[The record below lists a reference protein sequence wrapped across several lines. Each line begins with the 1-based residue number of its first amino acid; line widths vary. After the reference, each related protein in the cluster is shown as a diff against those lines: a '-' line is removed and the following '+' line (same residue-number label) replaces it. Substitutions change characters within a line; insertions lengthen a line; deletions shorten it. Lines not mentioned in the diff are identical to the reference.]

1 MNDFILSGLIFT
13 PLLAALVVLL
23 MPIRLQKPMK
33 AVALLGTLVQ
43 MGLAILLYFR
53 FDGAALSNGQQGYQF
68 VEKLNWINFS
78 LGTLGRFQIEYFVG
92 VDGVSISM
100 VLLTGIIG
108 VIGVISSWTIKKN
121 VKGYFLLYLLLM
133 TSVMGCFLALDFF
146 LFYLFFEFMLL
157 PMYFLIGIWGGP
169 KREYAAIKFFIYTLV
184 GSLFILIVMIG
195 LYTSVI
201 DPAATA
207 AQLGLLEKGTAINAN
222 AIAQVQQLLQ
232 QNTINSAEMVR
243 TFSIPAMMEPANF
256 IPGSLLHV
264 LSGTVLW
271 DLPLRFIAFLLLF
284 AGFAIK
290 VPSVPVHTWLPD
302 AHVEAPTPISVL
314 LAAILLKV
322 GGYGLIRIVY
332 PIFPDAGAYFSVL
345 VGGLGV
351 LSIIYGALCALA
363 MNDLKKLIAYSSVS
377 HMGFV
382 LLGLASLTAEGVNG
396 AIYMMFSHGIISAML
411 FLVVGVIYDRAH
423 DRMILNF
430 RGLAKRMP
438 AYTTFVVIAFFASL
452 GLPGFSGFISELLV
466 LVGGF
471 SAPEVTGLLPRWLTI
486 VAVFGLLL
494 AAAYYLWALQR
505 MFFGKYW
512 IFPELREKAI
522 LTDLN
527 AREYLMLVPLAI
539 LALLFGI
546 FPHLLLD
553 KIGVTAT
560 GFTELVL
567 QNGQEQLHMV
577 LSSMRR

>member
-1 MNDFILSGLIFT
+1 MNLILTSLIFT

-23 MPIRLQKPMK
+23 LPTRLERPAKT
-33 AVALLGTLVQ
+33 VALLGA
-43 MGLAILLYFR
+43 LAQLILAVVLYIQFNGSA
-53 FDGAALSNGQQGYQF
+53 FANGQEGYQF
-68 VEKLNWINFS
+68 VEKLDWISFS
-78 LGTLGRFQIEYFVG
+78 LGSLGHFQVQYFLG
-92 VDGVSISM
+92 VDGVSVSM
-100 VLLTGIIG
+100 VLLTGIVG
-108 VIGVISSWTIKKN
+108 VIGVISSWTITRN
-121 VKGYFLLYLLLM
+121 VKGYFLLYLLLL

-169 KREYAAIKFFIYTLV
+169 NREYAAIKFFIYTLV
-184 GSLFILIVMIG
+184 GSLFILVVMIG
-195 LYTSVI
+195 LYASVI
-201 DPAATA
+201 DPLATA
-207 AQLGLLEKGTAINAN
+207 WQMGLVERGVASAEVVQ
-222 AIAQVQQLLQ
+222 QVQQMLQ
-232 QNTINSAEMVR
+232 QKVINPADLVR

-256 IPGSLLHV
+256 IPDSLLHV
-264 LSGTVLW
+264 LSGAELW
-271 DLPLRFIAFLLLF
+271 DLPVRFIAFLLLF

-290 VPSVPVHTWLPD
+290 VPAVPVHTWLPD
-302 AHVEAPTPISVL
+302 AHVEAPTPVSVL
-314 LAAILLKV
+314 LAAVLLKV

-332 PIFPDAGAYFSVL
+332 PVFPDAGTYFSVL

-351 LSIIYGALCALA
+351 LSIIYGALNALA

-382 LLGLASLTAEGVNG
+382 LLGLASLTTEGVNG

-423 DRMILNF
+423 NRMIQNF
-430 RGLAKRMP
+430 RGLARVMP

-452 GLPGFSGFISELLV
+452 GLPGFSGFIAELLV

-471 SAPEVTGLLPRWLTI
+471 SAPDLTGMLPRWLTI
-486 VAVFGLLL
+486 VAILGLLL

-512 IFPELREKAI
+512 IFPELREQAVIKD
-522 LTDLN
+522 LTV
-527 AREYLMLVPLAI
+527 REYLMLVPLAV

-553 KIGVTAT
+553 KVGVAAT
-560 GFTELVL
+560 GFSELVL
-567 QNGQEQLHMV
+567 QQGQEQLRLV
-577 LSSMRR
+577 LSSMIR

>member
-1 MNDFILSGLIFT
+1 MKDFILSSLIFS
-13 PLLAALVVLL
+13 PLLAAFIVLL
-23 MPIRLQKPMK
+23 LPMRLPKTIK
-33 AVALLGTLVQ
+33 GVALGGALLQLV
-43 MGLAILLYFR
+43 LAIVLYLN
-53 FDGAALSNGQQGYQF
+53 FDGTAAANGQQGYQF
-68 VEKLNWINFS
+68 VNKLDWISFS
-78 LGTLGRFQIEYFVG
+78 LGNLGRFQIEYFVG
-92 VDGVSISM
+92 VDGISISM
-100 VLLTGIIG
+100 VLLTAIVG

-121 VKGYFLLYLLLM
+121 IKGYFLLYLLLL

-201 DPAATA
+201 DPLATA
-207 AQLGLLEKGTAINAN
+207 AQLGMLQTSGINPDT
-222 AIAQVQQLLQ
+222 ILQVQQALQ
-232 QNTINSAEMVR
+232 QNAISGADIVR
-243 TFSIPAMMEPANF
+243 TFSIPAMMDPANF

-271 DLPLRFIAFLLLF
+271 DLPVRFIAFLLLF

-290 VPSVPVHTWLPD
+290 VPTVPVHTWLPD

-332 PIFPDAGAYFSVL
+332 PIFPDAGAYFAVL

-382 LLGLASLTAEGVNG
+382 LLGLASLTSEGVNG

-452 GLPGFSGFISELLV
+452 GLPGFSGFIAELLV

-471 SAPEVTGLLPRWLTI
+471 SAPDITGLLPRWLTI
-486 VAVFGLLL
+486 VAVIGLLL

-512 IFPELREKAI
+512 IFPELRAKAVMS
-522 LTDLN
+522 DLN
-527 AREYLMLVPLAI
+527 AREYLMLVPLAV

-546 FPHLLLD
+546 FPHLLLN
-553 KIGVTAT
+553 KIGMAT
-560 GFTELVL
+560 QGFTEFVL
-567 QNGQEQLHMV
+567 RNGQEQLQMV
-577 LSSMRR
+577 LSTIVK

>member
-1 MNDFILSGLIFT
+1 MDFILSSLIFS
-13 PLLAALVVLL
+13 PLLAALVLLL
-23 MPIRLQKPMK
+23 MPARLQKPAK
-33 AVALLGTLVQ
+33 VVALLGALVQ
-43 MGLAILLYFR
+43 MVLAIVLYFR
-53 FDGAALSNGQQGYQF
+53 FDGTAAANGQQGYQF
-68 VEKLNWINFS
+68 VEKLNWIGFS
-78 LGTLGRFQIEYFVG
+78 LGSLGRFQIEYFVG
-92 VDGVSISM
+92 VDGISISM

-121 VKGYFLLYLLLM
+121 VKGYFLLYLLLL

-201 DPAATA
+201 DPLATA
-207 AQLGLLEKGTAINAN
+207 AQLGMLQTSGINPDT
-222 AIAQVQQLLQ
+222 ILQVQQSLQ
-232 QNTINSAEMVR
+232 QNVIEGADLVR
-243 TFSIPAMMEPANF
+243 TFSIPAMMDPANF

-264 LSGTVLW
+264 FSGTVLW
-271 DLPLRFIAFLLLF
+271 DLPIRFIAFLLLF

-332 PIFPDAGAYFSVL
+332 PIFPDAGAYFAVL

-382 LLGLASLTAEGVNG
+382 LLGLASLTSEGVNG

-452 GLPGFSGFISELLV
+452 GLPGFSGFIAELLV

-471 SAPEVTGLLPRWLTI
+471 SSPDITGLLPRWLTI

-512 IFPELREKAI
+512 IFPELREKA
-522 LTDLN
+522 TMSDLN
-527 AREYLMLVPLAI
+527 RREYLMLVPLAI
-539 LALLFGI
+539 LAFLFGI

-553 KIGVTAT
+553 KIGMTAQ

-567 QNGQEQLHMV
+567 RSGQEQLNMV
-577 LSSMRR
+577 LSTIIK

>member
-1 MNDFILSGLIFT
+1 MNLILTSLIFT
-13 PLLAALVVLL
+13 PLLAALVVLML
-23 MPIRLQKPMK
+23 PVRQQKPIK
-33 AVALLGTLVQ
+33 AVALLGSLVQ
-43 MGLAILLYFR
+43 LGLAVWLYLR
-53 FDGAALSNGQQGYQF
+53 FDGGAFANGQTGYQF
-68 VEKLNWINFS
+68 VEKLRWIGFS
-78 LGTLGRFQIEYFVG
+78 LGNLGRFQIEYFVG
-92 VDGVSISM
+92 VDGISVGM
-100 VLLTGIIG
+100 VLLTGIVG
-108 VIGVISSWTIKKN
+108 VIGVISSWTIEKN
-121 VKGYFLLYLLLM
+121 VKGYFLLYLLLL

-201 DPAATA
+201 DPQATA
-207 AQLGLLEKGTAINAN
+207 WQLKLVQDGLPAGEEV
-222 AIAQVQQLLQ
+222 IARVQQMLQ
-232 QNTINSAEMVR
+232 DNALHASDMVR
-243 TFSIPAMMEPANF
+243 TFSIPAMMNAANF
-256 IPGSLLHV
+256 VPDSLLHS
-264 LSGTVLW
+264 LSDYQLW
-271 DLPLRFIAFLLLF
+271 NLPLRFIAFLLLF

-290 VPSVPVHTWLPD
+290 VPVVPVHTWLPD

-332 PIFPDAGAYFSVL
+332 PIFPDGAAYFSVL

-351 LSIIYGALCALA
+351 FSIIYGALCALA

-382 LLGLASLTAEGVNG
+382 LLGLASLTTEGVNG
-396 AIYMMFSHGIISAML
+396 AIYMMFSHGLISAML
-411 FLVVGVIYDRAH
+411 FLVVGVIYDRVH
-423 DRMILNF
+423 NRMIQNF
-430 RGLAKRMP
+430 RGIANKMP

-452 GLPGFSGFISELLV
+452 GLPGFSGFIAELLV

-471 SAPEVTGLLPRWLTI
+471 SAPEATGLLPRWLTV

-505 MFFGKYW
+505 MFFGKFW
-512 IFPELREKAI
+512 IFPDLRPKAVI
-522 LTDLN
+522 TDLN
-527 AREYLMLVPLAI
+527 SREYLMLVPLAL

-553 KIGVTAT
+553 KIGMAVA

-567 QNGQEQLHMV
+567 QNGQEQLNII
-577 LSSMRR
+577 SSSIF

>member
-1 MNDFILSGLIFT
+1 MDFILSGLIFS
-13 PLLAALVVLL
+13 PLLAALAVLL
-23 MPIRLQKPMK
+23 LPARLQQPIKLVAFAG
-33 AVALLGTLVQ
+33 AVAQLV
-43 MGLAILLYFR
+43 LAILLYLR
-53 FDGAALSNGQQGYQF
+53 FDGAAFANGQTGYQF
-68 VEKLNWINFS
+68 VEKLNWIGFELGS
-78 LGTLGRFQIEYFVG
+78 LGRLQIDYFIG
-92 VDGVSISM
+92 VDGISIGL

-108 VIGVISSWTIKKN
+108 VIGVISSWTITKN

-201 DPAATA
+201 DPTATA
-207 AQLGLLEKGTAINAN
+207 AQLDLLQNGVASPDAIL
-222 AIAQVQQLLQ
+222 QVQQMLQ
-232 QNTINSAEMVR
+232 QNVISGSELVR

-264 LSGTVLW
+264 LSGSVLW

-382 LLGLASLTAEGVNG
+382 LLGLASLTVEGVNG
-396 AIYMMFSHGIISAML
+396 AVYMMFSHGIISAML

-423 DRMILNF
+423 NRVILNF
-430 RGLAKRMP
+430 RGLASRMP
-438 AYTTFVVIAFFASL
+438 AYTSFVVIAFFASL
-452 GLPGFSGFISELLV
+452 GLPGFSGFISELMV
-466 LVGGF
+466 LLGGF
-471 SAPEVTGLLPRWLTI
+471 SAPDVTGMLPRWMTV
-486 VAVFGLLL
+486 VAVVGLLL
-494 AAAYYLWALQR
+494 SAAYYLWALQR

-512 IFPELREKAI
+512 IFPELRENAVI
-522 LTDLN
+522 SDLTK
-527 AREYLMLVPLAI
+527 REYLMLVPLAI
-539 LALLFGI
+539 LTLLFGI

-553 KIGVTAT
+553 KMGVTVT

-567 QNGQEQLHMV
+567 QNGQEQLNMV
-577 LSSMRR
+577 LSSIRK

>member
-1 MNDFILSGLIFT
+1 MDFILSSLIFS
-13 PLLAALVVLL
+13 PLLAALFVLL
-23 MPIRLQKPMK
+23 MPSHLHKPIK
-33 AVALLGTLVQ
+33 VVTLLGVLVQ
-43 MGLAILLYFR
+43 MVLAVWLYVAY
-53 FDGAALSNGQQGYQF
+53 DGAAFANGLAGYQF
-68 VEKLNWINFS
+68 VEKLHWIGFS
-78 LGTLGRFQIEYFVG
+78 LGSLGRLQIDYFVG
-92 VDGVSISM
+92 VDGISVGM

-108 VIGVISSWTIKKN
+108 VIGVISSWTIDKN
-121 VKGYFLLYLLLM
+121 IKGYFLLYLLLLS
-133 TSVMGCFLALDFF
+133 SVMGCFLALDFF

-169 KREYAAIKFFIYTLV
+169 RREYAAIKFFIYTLV

-201 DPAATA
+201 DPQATA
-207 AQLGLLEKGTAINAN
+207 LQMGLLKPGEPVSSNALM
-222 AIAQVQQLLQ
+222 QVQQLLQ
-232 QNTINSAEMVR
+232 QNVIDEADMVR

-256 IPGSLLHV
+256 IPDSLLHV
-264 LSGTVLW
+264 LSGVVLW
-271 DLPLRFIAFLLLF
+271 DLPIRFIAFLLLF

-290 VPSVPVHTWLPD
+290 VPAVPVHTWLPD

-332 PIFPDAGAYFSVL
+332 PVFPDAGAYFSIL

-382 LLGLASLTAEGVNG
+382 LLGLASLTTEGVNG
-396 AIYMMFSHGIISAML
+396 AVYMMFSHGIISAML
-411 FLVVGVIYDRAH
+411 FLVVGVIYDRSH

-430 RGLAKRMP
+430 RGLASKMP
-438 AYTTFVVIAFFASL
+438 AYTSFVVIAFFASL

-466 LVGGF
+466 LAGGF
-471 SAPEVTGLLPRWLTI
+471 SAPEITGMLPRWFTI

-494 AAAYYLWALQR
+494 SAAYYLWALQR
-505 MFFGKYW
+505 MFFGKFW
-512 IFPELREKAI
+512 LFPELRATAVIKD
-522 LTDLN
+522 LTF
-527 AREYLMLVPLAI
+527 REYLMLVPLAV

-553 KIGVTAT
+553 KVSVSIS
-560 GFTELVL
+560 GFTEIVL
-567 QNGQEQLHMV
+567 QNGQEQLNMV
-577 LSSMRR
+577 LSSLLP

>member
-1 MNDFILSGLIFT
+1 MTSFILSSLIFT

-23 MPIRLQKPMK
+23 LPARLQKPMK
-33 AVALLGTLVQ
+33 AVALGGTLVQ
-43 MGLAILLYFR
+43 LALAILLYFR
-53 FDGAALSNGQQGYQF
+53 FDGTAAANGQHGYQF
-68 VEKLNWINFS
+68 VEKLNWIGFT
-78 LGTLGRFQIEYFVG
+78 LGSLGRFQIEYFVG
-92 VDGVSISM
+92 VDGISISM
-100 VLLTGIIG
+100 VLLTGIVG

-121 VKGYFLLYLLLM
+121 IKGYFLLYLLLM

-207 AQLGLLEKGTAINAN
+207 VQLGMLQNGIIDSNLIL
-222 AIAQVQQLLQ
+222 QVQQMLQ
-232 QNTINSAEMVR
+232 QNVINSADMVR

-256 IPGSLLHV
+256 IPDSLLHI

-271 DLPLRFIAFLLLF
+271 DLPIRFIAFLLLF

-332 PIFPDAGAYFSVL
+332 PIFPDAGAYFAVL

-382 LLGLASLTAEGVNG
+382 LLGLASLTSEGVNG

-452 GLPGFSGFISELLV
+452 GLPGFSGFIAELLV

-471 SAPEVTGLLPRWLTI
+471 SSPDITGLLPRWLTI

-512 IFPELREKAI
+512 IFPELRAKAI

-553 KIGVTAT
+553 KTGVAAQ

-567 QNGQEQLHMV
+567 QSGREQLQAIGYMIFD
-577 LSSMRR
+577 

>member
-1 MNDFILSGLIFT
+1 MNDFILSSLIFS

-23 MPIRLQKPMK
+23 LPVRLQQAVKM
-33 AVALLGTLVQ
+33 VALSGALVQ
-43 MGLAILLYFR
+43 LVLSVLVYLR
-53 FDGAALSNGQQGYQF
+53 FDGVVLANGQQGYQF
-68 VEKLNWINFS
+68 VEKVNWIGFT
-78 LGTLGRFQIEYFVG
+78 LGSLGRFQIDYFLG
-92 VDGVSISM
+92 VDGISISM
-100 VLLTGIIG
+100 VLLTGIVG
-108 VIGVISSWTIKKN
+108 VIGVISSWAITKN
-121 VKGYFLLYLLLM
+121 VKGYFLLYLLLL

-207 AQLGLLEKGTAINAN
+207 VQMGLAERGAAIGADVL
-222 AIAQVQQLLQ
+222 AQVQQMLQ
-232 QNTINSAEMVR
+232 QNVVSNYNLVR

-264 LSGTVLW
+264 LSGSVLW
-271 DLPLRFIAFLLLF
+271 NLPLRFIAFLLLF

-332 PIFPDAGAYFSVL
+332 PIFPDAGAYFALL

-351 LSIIYGALCALA
+351 LSIIYGAMNALA

-382 LLGLASLTAEGVNG
+382 LLGLASLTVEGVNG
-396 AIYMMFSHGIISAML
+396 AIYMMFSHGLISAML
-411 FLVVGVIYDRAH
+411 FLVVGVLYDRAH
-423 DRMILNF
+423 NRMIQNF
-430 RGLAKRMP
+430 RGLVHQMP
-438 AYTTFVVIAFFASL
+438 IYTTFVVIAFFASL

-466 LVGGF
+466 LVGAFG
-471 SAPEVTGLLPRWLTI
+471 APEATGLLPRWLAV

-505 MFFGKYW
+505 MFFGKFW
-512 IFPELREKAI
+512 VFPELRESATI
-522 LTDLN
+522 TDVN
-527 AREYLMLVPLAI
+527 TREYIMLVPLAI

-553 KIGVTAT
+553 KVGLTVT
-560 GFTELVL
+560 GYTELVL
-567 QNGQEQLHMV
+567 QRGQEQLGFI
-577 LSSMRR
+577 LSTLK

>member
-1 MNDFILSGLIFT
+1 MNYTLSSLIFL

-23 MPIRLQKPMK
+23 LPVRLERGIKAVTLGGTLLQL
-33 AVALLGTLVQ
+33 AVALWLYLG
-43 MGLAILLYFR
+43 
-53 FDGAALSNGQQGYQF
+53 FDGTAVANGQTGYQF
-68 VEKLNWINFS
+68 VEKLDWIGFS
-78 LGTLGRFQIEYFVG
+78 LGSLGRFQIEYFVG
-92 VDGVSISM
+92 VDGVSIGM

-108 VIGVISSWTIKKN
+108 VIGVISSWNITKN
-121 VKGYFLLYLLLM
+121 IKGYFSLYLLLI

-157 PMYFLIGIWGGP
+157 PMYFLIGMWGGP
-169 KREYAAIKFFIYTLV
+169 KREYAALKFFIYTLI

-201 DPAATA
+201 DPEATA
-207 AQLGLLEKGTAINAN
+207 QQMGLIGQSVPASLDLIR
-222 AIAQVQQLLQ
+222 QVQQMLQ
-232 QNTINSAEMVR
+232 QGAISQADLVR

-264 LSGTVLW
+264 FSGVSLF
-271 DLPLRFIAFLLLF
+271 DLPIRFVAFLLVL
-284 AGFAIK
+284 AGFLIK

-332 PIFPDAGAYFSVL
+332 PVFPDAGAYFSTF

-382 LLGLASLTAEGVNG
+382 LLGLASLTNEGVNG
-396 AIYMMFSHGIISAML
+396 AIYMMFSHGLISAML

-438 AYTTFVVIAFFASL
+438 AYTAFVVVAFFASL
-452 GLPGFSGFISELLV
+452 GLPGFSGFIAELLV
-466 LVGGF
+466 LLGSF
-471 SAPEVTGLLPRWLTI
+471 SAPEATGMLPRWMAI
-486 VAVFGLLL
+486 VAVIGLLL
-494 AAAYYLWALQR
+494 SAAYYLWALQR

-512 IFPELREKAI
+512 IFPELRGKAR
-522 LTDLN
+522 LTDLTS
-527 AREYLMLVPLAI
+527 REYLMLLPLAV
-539 LALLFGI
+539 LAFVFGI

-553 KIGVTAT
+553 KTGMTVT

-567 QNGQEQLHMV
+567 RNGQEQLNILQAILHK
-577 LSSMRR
+577 

>member
-1 MNDFILSGLIFT
+1 MDYILSSLIFL

-23 MPIRLQKPMK
+23 LPLRFQKTMK
-33 AVALLGTLVQ
+33 VVTLSGTLLQLVVATFVYL
-43 MGLAILLYFR
+43 G
-53 FDGAALSNGQQGYQF
+53 FDGKALANGHTGYQF
-68 VEKLNWINFS
+68 VEKLDWIGFS
-78 LGTLGRFQIEYFVG
+78 LGSLGRFQIEYFVG

-108 VIGVISSWTIKKN
+108 VIGVISSWNIKKN

-169 KREYAAIKFFIYTLV
+169 KREYAAIKFFIFTLV

-201 DPAATA
+201 DPEATA
-207 AQLGLLEKGTAINAN
+207 QQMGMLGQGVPASFDLIR
-222 AIAQVQQLLQ
+222 QVQQMLQ
-232 QNTINSAEMVR
+232 QGVINSGDMVR

-264 LSGTVLW
+264 LSGVTLF
-271 DLPLRFIAFLLLF
+271 DFPIRFVAFLLVF
-284 AGFAIK
+284 VGFLIK
-290 VPSVPVHTWLPD
+290 VPSVPLHTWLPD

-332 PIFPDAGAYFSVL
+332 PVFPDAGAYFATL

-382 LLGLASLTAEGVNG
+382 LLGLASLTNEGVNG

-423 DRMILNF
+423 DRTILNF

-438 AYTTFVVIAFFASL
+438 AYTAFVVIAFFASL
-452 GLPGFSGFISELLV
+452 GLPGFSGFIAELLV
-466 LVGGF
+466 LLGSF
-471 SAPEVTGLLPRWLTI
+471 SAPEATGLLPRWMAI
-486 VAVFGLLL
+486 VAVFGILL

-512 IFPELREKAI
+512 IFPELREKAAI
-522 LTDLN
+522 SDLN
-527 AREYLMLVPLAI
+527 TREYLMLVPLAI

-553 KIGVTAT
+553 KTGMAVA

-567 QNGQEQLHMV
+567 RNGQEQLNMV
-577 LSSMRR
+577 LSTLIK

>member
-1 MNDFILSGLIFT
+1 MNDFILSSLIFT
-13 PLLAALVVLL
+13 PLLAALLVLVL
-23 MPIRLQKPMK
+23 PVRLQQPIK
-33 AVALLGTLVQ
+33 AVALVGTLVQ
-43 MGLAILLYFR
+43 MGLAILLYFS
-53 FDGAALSNGQQGYQF
+53 FDGAVLANGQQGYQF
-68 VEKLNWINFS
+68 VEKVNWIGFT
-78 LGTLGRFQIEYFVG
+78 LGSLGRFQIDYFLG
-92 VDGVSISM
+92 VDGISISM
-100 VLLTGIIG
+100 VLLTGIVG
-108 VIGVISSWTIKKN
+108 VIGVISSWTITKN
-121 VKGYFLLYLLLM
+121 VKGYFLLYLLLL

-184 GSLFILIVMIG
+184 GSLFILLVMIG

-201 DPAATA
+201 DPQATA
-207 AQLGLLEKGTAINAN
+207 VQMGFAEQGAEAGKAVV
-222 AIAQVQQLLQ
+222 AQVQQMLQ
-232 QNTINSAEMVR
+232 RNAISSYNLVR
-243 TFSIPAMMEPANF
+243 TFSISAMMEPANF
-256 IPGSLLHV
+256 IPNSLLHV
-264 LSGTVLW
+264 LSGSVLW

-332 PIFPDAGAYFSVL
+332 PIFPDAGAYFAVL

-351 LSIIYGALCALA
+351 LSIIYGALNALA
-363 MNDLKKLIAYSSVS
+363 MSDLKKLIAYSSVS

-382 LLGLASLTAEGVNG
+382 LLGLASLTVEGVNG
-396 AIYMMFSHGIISAML
+396 AVYMMFSHGIISAML

-423 DRMILNF
+423 DRMIHNF
-430 RGLAKRMP
+430 RGLAHMMP
-438 AYTTFVVIAFFASL
+438 VFTVFVVIAFFASL
-452 GLPGFSGFISELLV
+452 GLPGFSGFIAELLV

-471 SAPEVTGLLPRWLTI
+471 GAPEATGLLPRWLTV

-527 AREYLMLVPLAI
+527 TREYLMLVPLAI
-539 LALLFGI
+539 LAVLFGI

-553 KIGVTAT
+553 KIGLTVT

-567 QNGQEQLHMV
+567 QRGQEQLGLI
-577 LSSMRR
+577 LSTLR

>member
-1 MNDFILSGLIFT
+1 MDFILSSLIFT
-13 PLLAALVVLL
+13 PLLAALIVLL
-23 MPIRLQKPMK
+23 LPAHLQKPMK
-33 AVALLGTLVQ
+33 AVALLGALVQ
-43 MGLAILLYFR
+43 MGLAVLLYSR
-53 FDGAALSNGQQGYQF
+53 FDGGAFANGQQGYQF
-68 VEKLNWINFS
+68 VEKLSWIGFS
-78 LGTLGRFQIEYFVG
+78 LGNLGRFQIDYFVG
-92 VDGVSISM
+92 VDGISISM

-108 VIGVISSWTIKKN
+108 VIGVISSWTVTQN
-121 VKGYFLLYLLLM
+121 VKGYFLLYLLLL

-169 KREYAAIKFFIYTLV
+169 NREYASIKFFIYTLV

-195 LYTSVI
+195 LYTSVV
-201 DPAATA
+201 DPGATA
-207 AQLGLLEKGTAINAN
+207 LQLGLAKAGVDASPEALR
-222 AIAQVQQLLQ
+222 QVQQMLQ
-232 QNTINSAEMVR
+232 QNAIESQDLVH
-243 TFSIPAMMEPANF
+243 TFSIPAMMEAANF
-256 IPGSLLHV
+256 LPDSLLHV
-264 LSGTVLW
+264 LSGVRLW
-271 DLPLRFIAFLLLF
+271 NLPVRFIAFLLLF

-290 VPSVPVHTWLPD
+290 VPVVPVHTWLPD

-332 PIFPDAGAYFSVL
+332 PIFPDGAAYFSVL

-351 LSIIYGALCALA
+351 LSILYGALNALA

-382 LLGLASLTAEGVNG
+382 LLGLASLTTEGVNG
-396 AIYMMFSHGIISAML
+396 AVYMMFSHGIISAML
-411 FLVVGVIYDRAH
+411 FLVVGVIYDRTH
-423 DRMILNF
+423 DRVIQNF
-430 RGLAKRMP
+430 RGLATVMP

-471 SAPEVTGLLPRWLTI
+471 SAPEATGMLPRWLTV

-505 MFFGKYW
+505 MFFGKFW
-512 IFPELREKAI
+512 IFPGLREQAN
-522 LTDLN
+522 LSDLN
-527 AREYLMLVPLAI
+527 LREYLMLVPLAL

-553 KIGVTAT
+553 KTGMAVN
-560 GFTELVL
+560 GFTELML
-567 QNGQEQLHMV
+567 LNGQEQLNMV
-577 LSSMRR
+577 LSSILR

>member
-1 MNDFILSGLIFT
+1 MNLILSGLIFT
-13 PLLAALVVLL
+13 PLLAALIVLL
-23 MPIRLQKPMK
+23 LPIRLQKTMK

-43 MGLAILLYFR
+43 LGLSVLLYLR
-53 FDGAALSNGQQGYQF
+53 FDGTALANGHTGYQF
-68 VEKLNWINFS
+68 VQKLDWISFS
-78 LGTLGRFQIEYFVG
+78 LGSLGRFQIEYFVG

-108 VIGVISSWTIKKN
+108 VIGLISSWTITKN
-121 VKGYFLLYLLLM
+121 IKGYFLLYLLLM

-169 KREYAAIKFFIYTLV
+169 KREYAALKFFIYTLV

-201 DPAATA
+201 DPQATA
-207 AQLGLLEKGTAINAN
+207 WQMNLLEKGMPAN
-222 AIAQVQQLLQ
+222 ADVLLQVQQMLQ
-232 QNTINSAEMVR
+232 QGLINGADMVR

-256 IPGSLLHV
+256 VPGSLLHV
-264 LSGTVLW
+264 LSGYTLFG
-271 DLPLRFIAFLLLF
+271 LPIRFIAFLLVF
-284 AGFAIK
+284 VGFLIK

-332 PIFPDAGAYFSVL
+332 PIFPDAGAYFSTL

-351 LSIIYGALCALA
+351 LSIIYGALCALG

-382 LLGLASLTAEGVNG
+382 LLGVASLTTEGVNG
-396 AIYMMFSHGIISAML
+396 AIYMMFSHGLISAML

-438 AYTTFVVIAFFASL
+438 AYTAFVVVAFFASL
-452 GLPGFSGFISELLV
+452 GLPGFSGFIAELLV
-466 LVGGF
+466 LLGGF
-471 SAPEVTGLLPRWLTI
+471 SAPEATGMLPRWMSI
-486 VAVFGLLL
+486 VAVLGLLL
-494 AAAYYLWALQR
+494 AAAYYLWTLQR

-512 IFPELREKAI
+512 IFPELREKADMF
-522 LTDLN
+522 DLDR
-527 AREYLMLVPLAI
+527 REYLMLVPLAI
-539 LALLFGI
+539 LAFLFGI

-553 KIGVTAT
+553 KVGVAVT

-567 QNGQEQLHMV
+567 QNGQEQLNMV
-577 LSSMRR
+577 LSSWR

>member
-1 MNDFILSGLIFT
+1 MDYILSSLIFL

-23 MPIRLQKPMK
+23 LPLRFQKTMK
-33 AVALLGTLVQ
+33 VVALSGTLLQLVVAVLVYL
-43 MGLAILLYFR
+43 G
-53 FDGAALSNGQQGYQF
+53 FDGNAQANGQTGYQF
-68 VEKLNWINFS
+68 VEKLNWIGFS
-78 LGTLGRFQIEYFVG
+78 LGSLGRFQIEYFVG

-100 VLLTGIIG
+100 VLLTGIVG
-108 VIGVISSWTIKKN
+108 VIGIISSWNITKN

-201 DPAATA
+201 DPEATA
-207 AQLGLLEKGTAINAN
+207 QQMGMLGQGVPASFDLIR
-222 AIAQVQQLLQ
+222 QMQQMLQ
-232 QNTINSAEMVR
+232 QGVINSSDMVR

-264 LSGTVLW
+264 LSGVTLF
-271 DLPLRFIAFLLLF
+271 DYPIRFAAFLLVF
-284 AGFAIK
+284 AGFLIK

-322 GGYGLIRIVY
+322 GGYGLIRIAY
-332 PIFPDAGAYFSVL
+332 PIFPDAGAYFATL

-382 LLGLASLTAEGVNG
+382 LLGLASLTNEGVNG
-396 AIYMMFSHGIISAML
+396 AIYMMFSHGLISAML

-423 DRMILNF
+423 DRTILNF

-438 AYTTFVVIAFFASL
+438 AYTAFVVIAFFASL
-452 GLPGFSGFISELLV
+452 GLPGFSGFIAELLV
-466 LVGGF
+466 LLGSF
-471 SAPEVTGLLPRWLTI
+471 SAPEATGLLPRWLAI
-486 VAVFGLLL
+486 VAVFGILL

-512 IFPELREKAI
+512 IFPELRKKAAI
-522 LTDLN
+522 SDLN
-527 AREYLMLVPLAI
+527 FREYLMLVPLAI

-553 KIGVTAT
+553 KIGMAVA

-567 QNGQEQLHMV
+567 RNGQEQLNMV
-577 LSSMRR
+577 LSTLIN

>member
-1 MNDFILSGLIFT
+1 MLLLPARLHKLI
-13 PLLAALVVLL
+13 
-23 MPIRLQKPMK
+23 K
-33 AVALLGTLVQ
+33 AVALLGALVQ
-43 MGLAILLYFR
+43 MGLAILVYFW
-53 FDGAALSNGQQGYQF
+53 FDGAAAANGQQGYQF
-68 VEKLNWINFS
+68 VEKVNWIGFT
-78 LGTLGRFQIEYFVG
+78 LGSLGRFQIDYFVG
-92 VDGVSISM
+92 VDGISISM

-108 VIGVISSWTIKKN
+108 VIGLISSWTITQN
-121 VKGYFLLYLLLM
+121 IKGYFLLLLLLL

-184 GSLFILIVMIG
+184 GSLFILLVMIG

-207 AQLGLLEKGTAINAN
+207 VQMGLLERGTVPGTEVL
-222 AIAQVQQLLQ
+222 AQVQQMLQ
-232 QNTINSAEMVR
+232 RNQVSNYNLVR

-256 IPGSLLHV
+256 IPDSLLHV
-264 LSGTVLW
+264 LSDSRLW

-332 PIFPDAGAYFSVL
+332 PIFPDAGAYFAIL

-351 LSIIYGALCALA
+351 LSIIYGAMNALA

-382 LLGLASLTAEGVNG
+382 LLGLASLTIEGVNG

-411 FLVVGVIYDRAH
+411 FLVVGIIYDRAH
-423 DRMILNF
+423 DRMIQNF
-430 RGLAKRMP
+430 RGLANVMP
-438 AYTTFVVIAFFASL
+438 AYTAFVVIAFFASL
-452 GLPGFSGFISELLV
+452 GLPGFSGFIAELLV

-471 SAPEVTGLLPRWLTI
+471 GAPEATGLLPRWLTV

-494 AAAYYLWALQR
+494 SAAYYLWALQR

-512 IFPELREKAI
+512 IFPELRANAI
-522 LTDLN
+522 ITDLTK
-527 AREYLMLVPLAI
+527 REYLMLVPLAV

-553 KIGVTAT
+553 KIGLTVT

-567 QNGQEQLHMV
+567 QRGQEQLGLI
-577 LSSMRR
+577 LSTLK

>member
-1 MNDFILSGLIFT
+1 MNFILSSLIFT
-13 PLLAALVVLL
+13 PLLAALIVLL
-23 MPIRLQKPMK
+23 LPARLQKPVK
-33 AVALLGTLVQ
+33 AVALVGALVQ
-43 MGLAILLYFR
+43 MGLSILLYFR
-53 FDGAALSNGQQGYQF
+53 FDGSTVANGQQGYQF
-68 VEKLNWINFS
+68 VEKVNWIGFA
-78 LGTLGRFQIEYFVG
+78 LGSLGRFQIDYFVG

-100 VLLTGIIG
+100 VLLTGIVG
-108 VIGVISSWTIKKN
+108 VIGVISSWAITKN
-121 VKGYFLLYLLLM
+121 VKGYFLLYLLLL

-184 GSLFILIVMIG
+184 GSLFILLVMIG

-207 AQLGLLEKGTAINAN
+207 AQMGLLDQGTAVGADVLK
-222 AIAQVQQLLQ
+222 QVQQMLQ
-232 QNTINSAEMVR
+232 RSQISNYNLVH

-264 LSGTVLW
+264 LSGAMLW

-314 LAAILLKV
+314 LAAVLLKV

-332 PIFPDAGAYFSVL
+332 PVFPDAGAYFAVL

-351 LSIIYGALCALA
+351 LSIIYGALNALA

-382 LLGLASLTAEGVNG
+382 LLGLASLTIEGVNG

-423 DRMILNF
+423 DRMIQNF
-430 RGLAKRMP
+430 RGLASVMP
-438 AYTTFVVIAFFASL
+438 AYTAFVVIAFFASL
-452 GLPGFSGFISELLV
+452 GLPGFSGFIAELLV

-471 SAPEVTGLLPRWLTI
+471 GAPEATGLLPRWLTV

-512 IFPELREKAI
+512 IFPELRAEAVM
-522 LTDLN
+522 TDLN
-527 AREYLMLVPLAI
+527 KREYLMLVPLAV

-553 KIGVTAT
+553 KISLTVT
-560 GFTELVL
+560 GFTELLL
-567 QNGQEQLHMV
+567 QRGQEQLG
-577 LSSMRR
+577 LIFSRLQ

>member
-1 MNDFILSGLIFT
+1 MTDFILSSLIFT

-23 MPIRLQKPMK
+23 IPARLQTPMK
-33 AVALLGTLVQ
+33 VVALGGALVQ
-43 MGLAILLYFR
+43 MVLAILLYFR
-53 FDGAALSNGQQGYQF
+53 FNGAAAANGQQGYQF
-68 VEKLNWINFS
+68 VEKLNWIGFS
-78 LGTLGRFQIEYFVG
+78 LGSLGRFQIEYFVG
-92 VDGVSISM
+92 VDGISISM

-121 VKGYFLLYLLLM
+121 VKGYFLLYLLLL

-207 AQLGLLEKGTAINAN
+207 AQLDMLQQGGAN
-222 AIAQVQQLLQ
+222 SNVILQVQQLLQ
-232 QNTINSAEMVR
+232 QNVIESADIVR

-256 IPGSLLHV
+256 IPGSLLHE

-271 DLPLRFIAFLLLF
+271 DLPIRFIAFLLLF

-332 PIFPDAGAYFSVL
+332 PIFPDAGAYFAVL

-382 LLGLASLTAEGVNG
+382 LLGLASLTSEGVNG

-452 GLPGFSGFISELLV
+452 GLPGFSGFIAELLV

-471 SAPEVTGLLPRWLTI
+471 SSPDITGLLPRWLTI
-486 VAVFGLLL
+486 VAVLGLLL

-512 IFPELREKAI
+512 IFPELREKASMS
-522 LTDLN
+522 DLN

-553 KIGVTAT
+553 KIGMAAQ

-567 QNGQEQLHMV
+567 KNGQEQLNMV
-577 LSSMRR
+577 FSTIIK

>member
-1 MNDFILSGLIFT
+1 MNYTLSSLIFL

-23 MPIRLQKPMK
+23 MPTRMQQGIK
-33 AVALLGTLVQ
+33 AVTLGGTLLQ
-43 MGLAILLYFR
+43 LAVAVWLYLG
-53 FDGAALSNGQQGYQF
+53 FDGASVANGQTGYQF
-68 VEKLNWINFS
+68 VEKLNWIGFS
-78 LGTLGRFQIEYFVG
+78 LGNLGRFQIEYFVG
-92 VDGVSISM
+92 VDGVSIGM
-100 VLLTGIIG
+100 VLLTGIVG
-108 VIGVISSWTIKKN
+108 VIGVISSWNITKN

-169 KREYAAIKFFIYTLV
+169 KREYAALKFFIYTLI
-184 GSLFILIVMIG
+184 GSLFILVVMIG

-201 DPAATA
+201 DPEATA
-207 AQLGLLEKGTAINAN
+207 QQMGLVGQNVPASLDLIR
-222 AIAQVQQLLQ
+222 QMQQMLQ
-232 QNTINSAEMVR
+232 QGTIAEADMVR

-264 LSGTVLW
+264 FSGVTLF
-271 DLPLRFIAFLLLF
+271 DLPLRFVAFLLVL
-284 AGFAIK
+284 AGFLIK

-332 PIFPDAGAYFSVL
+332 PVFPDAGAYFSTF

-382 LLGLASLTAEGVNG
+382 LLGLASLTNEGVNG
-396 AIYMMFSHGIISAML
+396 AIYMMFSHGLISAML

-438 AYTTFVVIAFFASL
+438 AYTAFVVVAFFASL
-452 GLPGFSGFISELLV
+452 GLPGFSGFVAELLV
-466 LVGGF
+466 LLGSF
-471 SAPEVTGLLPRWLTI
+471 SAPEATGMLPRWMAV
-486 VAVFGLLL
+486 VAVIGLLL
-494 AAAYYLWALQR
+494 SAAYYLWALQR

-522 LTDLN
+522 ISDLTK
-527 AREYLMLVPLAI
+527 REYLMLVPLAI

-553 KIGVTAT
+553 KTGMSVT

-567 QNGQEQLHMV
+567 RNGQEQLNI
-577 LSSMRR
+577 LQAILQR

>member
-1 MNDFILSGLIFT
+1 MTDFILSSLIFS
-13 PLLAALVVLL
+13 PLLAAFVLLL
-23 MPIRLQKPMK
+23 MPARMQKPMK
-33 AVALLGTLVQ
+33 AIALGGALVQ
-43 MGLAILLYFR
+43 MVLAILLYFR
-53 FDGAALSNGQQGYQF
+53 FDGAATANGQQGYQF
-68 VEKLNWINFS
+68 VEKLDWIGFS
-78 LGTLGRFQIEYFVG
+78 LGSLGRFQIEYFVG
-92 VDGVSISM
+92 VDGISISM

-121 VKGYFLLYLLLM
+121 IKGYFLLYLLLL

-207 AQLGLLEKGTAINAN
+207 AQLDMLQQDGTNPNVIL
-222 AIAQVQQLLQ
+222 QVQQLLQ
-232 QNTINSAEMVR
+232 QNAISSADIVR
-243 TFSIPAMMEPANF
+243 TFSIPAMMDPANF

-271 DLPLRFIAFLLLF
+271 DLPIRFIAFLLLF

-332 PIFPDAGAYFSVL
+332 PIFPDAGAYFAVL

-382 LLGLASLTAEGVNG
+382 LLGLASLTSEGVNG

-452 GLPGFSGFISELLV
+452 GLPGFSGFIAELLV

-471 SAPEVTGLLPRWLTI
+471 SSPDITGLLPRWLTI

-512 IFPELREKAI
+512 IFPELREKASMS
-522 LTDLN
+522 DLN

-553 KIGVTAT
+553 KIGMAAQ

-567 QNGQEQLHMV
+567 QNGQEQLNMV
-577 LSSMRR
+577 LSTIIK

>member
-1 MNDFILSGLIFT
+1 MNNFILSSLIFT
-13 PLLAALVVLL
+13 PLLAALLVLL
-23 MPIRLQKPMK
+23 LPVRLQQPIK
-33 AVALLGTLVQ
+33 AVALAGTLVQ
-43 MGLAILLYFR
+43 MGLAILLYFN
-53 FDGAALSNGQQGYQF
+53 FDGAVLANGQQGYQF
-68 VEKLNWINFS
+68 VEKVNWIGFT
-78 LGTLGRFQIEYFVG
+78 LGSLGRFQIDYFLG
-92 VDGVSISM
+92 VDGISISM
-100 VLLTGIIG
+100 VLLTGIVG
-108 VIGVISSWTIKKN
+108 VIGVISSWTITKN
-121 VKGYFLLYLLLM
+121 VKGYILLYLLLL

-184 GSLFILIVMIG
+184 GSLFILLVMIG

-201 DPAATA
+201 DPQATA
-207 AQLGLLEKGTAINAN
+207 VQMGFAEQSAEAGKAVV
-222 AIAQVQQLLQ
+222 AQVQQMLQ
-232 QNTINSAEMVR
+232 RNAISSYNLVR

-256 IPGSLLHV
+256 IPNSLLHV
-264 LSGTVLW
+264 LSGSVLW

-332 PIFPDAGAYFSVL
+332 PIFPDAGAYFAVL

-351 LSIIYGALCALA
+351 LSIIYGALNALA

-382 LLGLASLTAEGVNG
+382 LLGLASLTVEGVNG
-396 AIYMMFSHGIISAML
+396 AVYMMFSHGLISAML

-423 DRMILNF
+423 DRMIHNF
-430 RGLAKRMP
+430 RGLAHMMP
-438 AYTTFVVIAFFASL
+438 VYTVFVVIAFFASL
-452 GLPGFSGFISELLV
+452 GLPGFSGFIAELLV

-471 SAPEVTGLLPRWLTI
+471 GAPEATGLLPRWLTV

-494 AAAYYLWALQR
+494 SAAYYLWALQR

-512 IFPELREKAI
+512 IFPGLREKAI
-522 LTDLN
+522 LTDLTT
-527 AREYLMLVPLAI
+527 REYLMLVPLAI

-553 KIGVTAT
+553 KIGLTVT

-567 QNGQEQLHMV
+567 QRGQEQLGLI
-577 LSSMRR
+577 LSTLR

>member
-1 MNDFILSGLIFT
+1 MDFILSSLIFS
-13 PLLAALVVLL
+13 PLLAALVLLL
-23 MPIRLQKPMK
+23 MPARLQKTAK
-33 AVALLGTLVQ
+33 VVALLGALLQ
-43 MGLAILLYFR
+43 MVLAIVLYFR
-53 FDGAALSNGQQGYQF
+53 FDGTAAANGQQGYQF
-68 VEKLNWINFS
+68 VEKLNWIGFS
-78 LGTLGRFQIEYFVG
+78 LGSLGRFQIEYFVG
-92 VDGVSISM
+92 VDGISISM

-108 VIGVISSWTIKKN
+108 VIGVISSWTITKN
-121 VKGYFLLYLLLM
+121 VKGYFLLYLLLL

-201 DPAATA
+201 DPLATA
-207 AQLGLLEKGTAINAN
+207 AQLGMLQTSGINPDM
-222 AIAQVQQLLQ
+222 ILQVQQSLQ
-232 QNTINSAEMVR
+232 QNVIQGADLVR
-243 TFSIPAMMEPANF
+243 TFSIPAMMDPANF

-264 LSGTVLW
+264 LSGTMLW
-271 DLPLRFIAFLLLF
+271 DLPIRFIAFLLLF

-332 PIFPDAGAYFSVL
+332 PIFPDAGAYFAVL

-382 LLGLASLTAEGVNG
+382 LLGLASLTSEGVNG

-452 GLPGFSGFISELLV
+452 GLPGFSGFIAELLV

-471 SAPEVTGLLPRWLTI
+471 SSPDITGLLPRWLTI

-512 IFPELREKAI
+512 IFPELREKA
-522 LTDLN
+522 TMSDLN
-527 AREYLMLVPLAI
+527 RREYLMLVPLAI
-539 LALLFGI
+539 LAFVFGI

-553 KIGVTAT
+553 KIGMTAQ

-567 QNGQEQLHMV
+567 RSGQEQLNMV
-577 LSSMRR
+577 LSIIVK

>member
-1 MNDFILSGLIFT
+1 MNFILSSLIFV
-13 PLLAALVVLL
+13 PLLAALVVLAL
-23 MPIRLQKPMK
+23 PVRFQKPIK
-33 AVALLGTLVQ
+33 TVTLLGTLVQ
-43 MGLAILLYFR
+43 MGLAILLYLG
-53 FDGAALSNGQQGYQF
+53 FDGTVLSNGQQGYQF
-68 VEKLNWINFS
+68 VEQVNWIGFS
-78 LGTLGRFQIEYFVG
+78 LGSLGRFQIDYFVG

-100 VLLTGIIG
+100 VLLTGLVG
-108 VIGVISSWTIKKN
+108 VIGVISSWNITKN

-169 KREYAAIKFFIYTLV
+169 KREYASIKFFIYTLV
-184 GSLFILIVMIG
+184 GSLFILLVMIG

-201 DPAATA
+201 DPQATA
-207 AQLGLLEKGTAINAN
+207 VQMGLVKQGTVAGADVL
-222 AIAQVQQLLQ
+222 AKVQEMLQ
-232 QNTINSAEMVR
+232 YNQISNYNLVR

-256 IPGSLLHV
+256 IPKSLLHV
-264 LSGTVLW
+264 LSGSTLW
-271 DLPLRFIAFLLLF
+271 ELPLRFVAFLLLF

-314 LAAILLKV
+314 LAAVLLKV

-332 PIFPDAGAYFSVL
+332 PVFPDAGTYFAVL

-351 LSIIYGALCALA
+351 LSIIYGALNALA
-363 MNDLKKLIAYSSVS
+363 MKDLKKLIAYSSVS

-382 LLGLASLTAEGVNG
+382 LLGLASLTNEGVNG

-411 FLVVGVIYDRAH
+411 FLVVGVIYDRTH
-423 DRMILNF
+423 NRMIHNF
-430 RGLAKRMP
+430 RGLANVMP
-438 AYTTFVVIAFFASL
+438 VYTTFVVIAFFASL

-471 SAPEVTGLLPRWLTI
+471 GAPEATGLLPRWLTV

-505 MFFGKYW
+505 MFFGKFW
-512 IFPELREKAI
+512 IFPELREKALI
-522 LTDLN
+522 TDLTK
-527 AREYLMLVPLAI
+527 REYLMLVPLAV
-539 LALLFGI
+539 LALIFGI

-553 KIGVTAT
+553 KIGFTVT

-567 QNGQEQLHMV
+567 QRGQEQLGLI
-577 LSSMRR
+577 LSTLR

>member
-1 MNDFILSGLIFT
+1 MSLILSSLVFT
-13 PLLAALVVLL
+13 PLLAALVVLV
-23 MPIRLQKPMK
+23 MPGRLQKPIK
-33 AVALLGTLVQ
+33 VVALLGALLQ
-43 MGLAILLYFR
+43 MGLAVWLYTR
-53 FDGAALSNGQQGYQF
+53 FDGSAFANGQTGYQF
-68 VEKLNWINFS
+68 VEKLRWITFS
-78 LGTLGRFQIEYFVG
+78 LGNLGNFQIEYFLG
-92 VDGVSISM
+92 VDGISVSM
-100 VLLTGIIG
+100 VLLTGLVG

-121 VKGYFLLYLLLM
+121 IKGYFLLYLLLL

-201 DPAATA
+201 DPQATA
-207 AQLGLLEKGTAINAN
+207 WQLKLVQDGMPAGTEI
-222 AIAQVQQLLQ
+222 ILQVQQMLQ
-232 QNTINSAEMVR
+232 DNAIHATDMVR
-243 TFSIPAMMEPANF
+243 TFSIPAMMEADNF
-256 IPGSLLHV
+256 VPDSLLHT
-264 LSGTVLW
+264 LSGHQLW
-271 DLPLRFIAFLLLF
+271 NLPLRFIAFLLLF

-290 VPSVPVHTWLPD
+290 VPLVPVHTWLPD

-332 PIFPDAGAYFSVL
+332 PVFPDGAAYFSVL
-345 VGGLGV
+345 IGGLGV
-351 LSIIYGALCALA
+351 FSIIYGALCALA

-382 LLGLASLTAEGVNG
+382 LLGLASLTTEGVNG
-396 AIYMMFSHGIISAML
+396 AIYMMFSHGLISAML
-411 FLVVGVIYDRAH
+411 FLVVGVIYDRVH
-423 DRMILNF
+423 NRMIQNF
-430 RGLAKRMP
+430 RGLANKMP

-452 GLPGFSGFISELLV
+452 GLPGFSGFIAELLV

-471 SAPEVTGLLPRWLTI
+471 SASDATGMLPRWLTV

-505 MFFGKYW
+505 MFFGKFW
-512 IFPELREKAI
+512 LFPDLREKAVI
-522 LTDLN
+522 TDLN
-527 AREYLMLVPLAI
+527 AREYLMLVPLAL

-553 KIGVTAT
+553 KVGIAVA

-567 QNGQEQLHMV
+567 QNGQDQLSLI
-577 LSSMRR
+577 LSSIF

>member
-1 MNDFILSGLIFT
+1 MNDFILSSLIFT
-13 PLLAALVVLL
+13 PLLAALIVLL
-23 MPIRLQKPMK
+23 LPMRFQNTIK
-33 AVALLGTLVQ
+33 AVALGGALVQ
-43 MGLAILLYFR
+43 MVLAILLYFR
-53 FDGAALSNGQQGYQF
+53 FDGTAAANGQSGYQF
-68 VEKLNWINFS
+68 VNKLDWIGFS
-78 LGTLGRFQIEYFVG
+78 LGSLGRFQIEYFVG
-92 VDGVSISM
+92 VDGISISM
-100 VLLTGIIG
+100 VLLTGIVG

-121 VKGYFLLYLLLM
+121 IKGYFLLYLLLL

-201 DPAATA
+201 DPEATA
-207 AQLGLLEKGTAINAN
+207 AQLGMLQDGVAN
-222 AIAQVQQLLQ
+222 SDVILQVQQLLQ
-232 QNTINSAEMVR
+232 QNVIEGANIVR
-243 TFSIPAMMEPANF
+243 TFSIPAMMDPANF

-271 DLPLRFIAFLLLF
+271 DLPIRFIAFLLLF
-284 AGFAIK
+284 VGFAIK

-332 PIFPDAGAYFSVL
+332 PIFPDGGAYFSVL

-382 LLGLASLTAEGVNG
+382 LLGLASLTSEGVNG

-452 GLPGFSGFISELLV
+452 GLPGFSGFIAELLV

-471 SAPEVTGLLPRWLTI
+471 SAPDITGMLPRWLTI

-512 IFPELREKAI
+512 IFPELREKAK
-522 LTDLN
+522 LSDLN

-539 LALLFGI
+539 LALVFGI
-546 FPHLLLD
+546 FPHLLLN
-553 KIGVTAT
+553 KIGVAAQ

-567 QNGQEQLHMV
+567 RNGQEQLQMV
-577 LSSMRR
+577 LSTIVR

>member
-1 MNDFILSGLIFT
+1 MNDFILSSLIFS
-13 PLLAALVVLL
+13 PLLAAFVVLL
-23 MPIRLQKPMK
+23 LPVRLQKPIK
-33 AVALLGTLVQ
+33 AVALGGALVQ
-43 MGLAILLYFR
+43 MVLAILLYFG
-53 FDGAALSNGQQGYQF
+53 FDGAAAANGQQGYQF
-68 VEKLNWINFS
+68 MQKLDWISFS
-78 LGTLGRFQIEYFVG
+78 LGSLGRFQIEYFVG
-92 VDGVSISM
+92 VDGISISM

-121 VKGYFLLYLLLM
+121 IKGYFLLYLLLL

-169 KREYAAIKFFIYTLV
+169 KREYAALKFFIYTLV

-207 AQLGLLEKGTAINAN
+207 AQLGMLQNG
-222 AIAQVQQLLQ
+222 IATPDVILQVQQLLQ
-232 QNTINSAEMVR
+232 QNTINSADIVR

-264 LSGTVLW
+264 LSGTELW
-271 DLPLRFIAFLLLF
+271 NLPIRFIAFLLLF

-332 PIFPDAGAYFSVL
+332 PIFPDAGAYFAVL

-382 LLGLASLTAEGVNG
+382 LLGLASLTSEGVNG

-452 GLPGFSGFISELLV
+452 GLPGFSGFIAELLV

-471 SAPEVTGLLPRWLTI
+471 SSPDITGLLPRWLTI

-512 IFPELREKAI
+512 IFPELRAKA
-522 LTDLN
+522 TMSDLN
-527 AREYLMLVPLAI
+527 VREYLMLVPLAI

-553 KIGVTAT
+553 KIGVAAQ

-567 QNGQEQLHMV
+567 QNGQEQLNMV
-577 LSSMRR
+577 LSTLIR